1 MTKLLVWL
9 FAIQLAIAVGM
20 ARDPQLI
27 RQRGHSEPAEA
38 EPSFKTEAE
47 RGLWLMLNKAYLPP
61 DFDQE
66 TFDALWKVWP
76 EPLRKQAEQ
85 ATPDERRKL
94 AYERYGLVARPGD
107 PQQRPLQYVVSKTGQ
122 WSMNCFACHQGQLDG
137 VVYPGLANQAYNMH
151 TLYEE
156 VRATKL
162 LQTKALTH
170 MDVGSMFL
178 PLSTSRGTTNAVM
191 FGVVLLN
198 YREPDLSVN
207 KKKLPATQTNHDHDA
222 PAWWNYHLKET
233 IYCDGFASKNP
244 RALMQFLLV
253 EQNGPGEFAAFEQD
267 FRAIHAWLESLRPPK
282 YPHPIDQE
290 LATRGS
296 KLFTQ
301 NCQRCH
307 GTYGEKPK
315 WPARMVKLDDVG
327 TDPTRLRGLTVPQR
341 DHYGKSWF
349 AAGSDKATM
358 IDPPGYVAPPLHGV
372 WATAPY
378 FHNGSVPNLLGVLN
392 PTERPAVWRRDGIQ
406 LDPKNIGLR
415 HLAFDELPATAT
427 TASEKREYYDTRATG
442 KSAAGHAFG
451 AKLTAEEQ
459 RELLEYLKTL

>member
-1 MTKLLVWL
+1 MTKFLVWL
-9 FAIQLAIAVGM
+9 FAFQLTIAVGL

-27 RQRGHSEPAEA
+27 RQRGHSEPAEV
-38 EPSFKTEAE
+38 EPTFKTEAE

-76 EPLRKQAEQ
+76 ESLRKQAEQ

-107 PQQRPLQYVVSKTGQ
+107 SQQRPLQYVVSKTGQ

-162 LQTKALTH
+162 LQSKALTH
-170 MDVGSMFL
+170 MDVGSIFL

-207 KKKLPATQTNHDHDA
+207 KKRVPAKQTNHDHDA

-244 RALMQFLLV
+244 RSLMQFLLV
-253 EQNGPGEFAAFEQD
+253 EQNGPDEFAAFEKD
-267 FRAIHAWLESLRPPK
+267 FQAIHAWLELLRPPK
-282 YPHPIDQE
+282 YPHAIDID
-290 LATRGS
+290 LAAQGS
-296 KLFTQ
+296 KLFAQ

-307 GTYGEKPK
+307 GTYGEQSK
-315 WPARMVKLDDVG
+315 WPARMVKLEEIG
-327 TDPTRLRGLTVPQR
+327 TDPTRLHGLTVPQR
-341 DHYGKSWF
+341 EHYAQSWF
-349 AAGSDKATM
+349 AAGSDKTTTT
-358 IDPPGYVAPPLHGV
+358 DPPVMSRRRSMACGRVRHIFTMGR
-372 WATAPY
+372 
-378 FHNGSVPNLLGVLN
+378 SPNLQGVLN
-392 PTERPAVWRRDGIQ
+392 STQRPVVWRRDGIR
-406 LDPKNIGLR
+406 LDQKSVGLM
-415 HLAFDELPATAT
+415 HQSWDEIPAQT
-427 TASEKREYYDTRATG
+427 TSTSEKREYYDTRMTG
-442 KSAAGHAFG
+442 KSAAGHKFAD
-451 AKLTAEEQ
+451 KLTDEE
-459 RELLEYLKTL
+459 RRALLEYLKTL